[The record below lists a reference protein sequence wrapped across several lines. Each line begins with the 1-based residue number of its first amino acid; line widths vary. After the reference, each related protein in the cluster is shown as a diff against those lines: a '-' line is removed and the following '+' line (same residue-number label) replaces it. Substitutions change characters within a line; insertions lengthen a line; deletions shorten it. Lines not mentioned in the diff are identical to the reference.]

1 MALLSDEPVLMP
13 TDTVWGIAFRAES
26 KIAYEKTIK
35 IKKRSLEKKIPL
47 LSYSIE
53 SAYRLFEKFD
63 PRLYGLTQ
71 KYWPGPLTV
80 VGKASKKVPEH
91 LLDEKGKVA
100 VRVPRKPAPVN
111 LIKALDFICA
121 TSANVSGEKTPS
133 GLFEISMIFPNLDI
147 LVLDAKRKIVKK
159 PPSTVIETRKDKI
172 IVLRKGEISP
182 FVISSF
188 TGMDIRYES
197 DEPLSVLFVCE
208 GNTCRSPIAE
218 ALFRKKADKLKIPVE
233 AQSAGVKISK
243 DSSDYSDKAK
253 RALKEMHGI
262 DLEGKPKK
270 LSKAYTER
278 ADLILVMDA
287 KIYNKAKKIG
297 GADKIKLLSEF
308 SGEKKAV
315 FDPWN
320 KEYEDYCGT
329 TVEIQRHID
338 NLYKYLSE
346 RVFPLAQKSKNEE
359 TGKEKR
365 Q

>member
-1 MALLSDEPVLMP
+1 MSDEPVLIP
-13 TDTVWGIAFRAES
+13 TDTVWGIAFWAES
-26 KIAYEKTIK
+26 KIAYEKTMTIK
-35 IKKRSLEKKIPL
+35 ERPFEKKIPL

-63 PRLYGLTQ
+63 PKLYGLTQ

-80 VGKASKKVPEH
+80 VGKASKKIPEH
-91 LLDEKGKVA
+91 LLDDKGKVA
-100 VRVPRKPAPVN
+100 VRVPRKPAPIN
-111 LIKALDFICA
+111 LIKALDFIGA

-133 GLFEISMIFPNLDI
+133 ALLEISKMFPKLDI
-147 LVLDAKRKIVKK
+147 LELDVKRKIAKK
-159 PPSTVIETRKDKI
+159 QPSTVIETQKNKI
-172 IVLRKGEISP
+172 IIWRKGEISP

-188 TGMDIRYES
+188 TGMDVRYES
-197 DEPLSVLFVCE
+197 DEPLSILFVCE

-218 ALFRKKADKLKIPVE
+218 ALFRKKAGKLKIPVE
-233 AQSAGVKISK
+233 VQSAGVKISK

-270 LSKAYTER
+270 LSKAYAER

-297 GADKIKLLSEF
+297 GEDKIKLLSEY

-315 FDPWN
+315 SDPWN
-320 KEYEDYCGT
+320 KEYEYYCGT
-329 TVEIQRHID
+329 TDEIQRHID

-346 RVFPLAQKSKNEE
+346 RIFPLTQNSKNEE
-359 TGKEKR
+359 TEKEKR